1 MKPGFKSTVAAL
13 IPKETGMFRTL
24 LALFFATAGTLAM
37 AQDYPSRPISI
48 VVPVPPGGIVD
59 MAARLAGD
67 PLTQALGQSVVI
79 DNRAG
84 ASGNI
89 ASGIVAAA
97 KPDGYTLLA
106 SYSMYHV
113 GNPSM
118 FSGLRWNADSFKP
131 IGMVAVA
138 PNVVV
143 VHPSL
148 PVTSLKELV
157 DYARKNPGKLNY
169 ASQGSGSIPHVG
181 TELFKQMN
189 QVDMVHV
196 PYKGSG
202 PAIQDVLSGQVQLFI
217 TTPPSVLGHIKQG
230 RLRAIAV
237 ASDVRHPLLPDVPT
251 SVEQGMPDFKLD
263 AWVALFAPAATP
275 DAIVAKLS
283 EALVKSLDTAEVRNR
298 AAQAGVTA
306 RPMAS
311 AELGRTVAADTEYWS
326 KVIKAAN
333 IRVD

>member
-1 MKPGFKSTVAAL
+1 ML
-13 IPKETGMFRTL
+13 RTL
-24 LALFFATAGTLAM
+24 LSLALAAVSMLATA
-37 AQDYPSRPISI
+37 QDFPSRPVSI

-59 MAARLAGD
+59 MAARLASE
-67 PLTQALGQSVVI
+67 PLTHALGQPVVVE
-79 DNRAG
+79 NRAG

-89 ASGIVAAA
+89 AYGIVAGA

-118 FSGLRWNADSFKP
+118 FSGLRWNTDSFKP
-131 IGMVAVA
+131 VGMVAVA

-148 PVTSLKELV
+148 PVTNLKELV
-157 DYARKNPGKLNY
+157 DYAKKNPGKLNY

-189 QVDMVHV
+189 GVDMVHV

-202 PAIQDVLSGQVQLFI
+202 PAIQDVLSGQVQLFV
-217 TTPPSVLGHIKQG
+217 TTPPSVLGHVQQG
-230 RLRAIAV
+230 KLRAIAI
-237 ASDVRHPLLPDVPT
+237 ASDTRHPQLPDVPT

-263 AWVALFAPAATP
+263 AWVALFAPAGTP
-275 DAIVAKLS
+275 DDVVRKLS
-283 EALVKSLDTAEVRNR
+283 DALAGGLDSPEVRNR

-306 RPMAS
+306 RPMGP

-333 IRVD
+333 IRAD

>member
-1 MKPGFKSTVAAL
+1 ML
-13 IPKETGMFRTL
+13 RTL
-24 LALFFATAGTLAM
+24 CSLLLATASMFAM
-37 AQDYPSRPISI
+37 AQDFPARPISI
-48 VVPVPPGGIVD
+48 IVPVPPGGIVD

-67 PLTQALGQSVVI
+67 PLTRALGQSVVVE
-79 DNRAG
+79 NRAG

-89 ASGIVAAA
+89 AYGLVAAA

-118 FSGLRWNADSFKP
+118 FSGLRWNAESFKP
-131 IGMVAVA
+131 VGMVAVA

-157 DYARKNPGKLNY
+157 EYARKNPGKLNY

-189 QVDMVHV
+189 DVDMVHV

-217 TTPPSVLGHIKQG
+217 TTPPSVLGHIQQG
-230 RLRAIAV
+230 KLRAIAV
-237 ASDVRHPLLPDVPT
+237 ASDTRHPLLPDVPT
-251 SVEQGMPDFKLD
+251 SVEQGMYFKLD
-263 AWVALFAPAATP
+263 AWVALFAPAGTP
-275 DAIVAKLS
+275 DEIVAKLS
-283 EALVKSLDTAEVRNR
+283 DALAGSLDSPEVRSR
-298 AAQAGVTA
+298 AAQAGITA
-306 RPMAS
+306 RPMVS
-311 AELGRTVAADTEYWS
+311 AELGRTVAADTAHWS

-333 IRVD
+333 IRAD

>member
-1 MKPGFKSTVAAL
+1 ML
-13 IPKETGMFRTL
+13 RTL
-24 LALFFATAGTLAM
+24 FSIVSAVVSLAAA
-37 AQDYPSRPISI
+37 AQDFPSRPITI

-59 MAARLAGD
+59 MAARLASE
-67 PLTQALGQSVVI
+67 PLTRALGSPVVVE
-79 DNRAG
+79 NRAG

-89 ASGIVAAA
+89 AYGIVAGA

-118 FSGLRWNADSFKP
+118 FSGLRWNAESFKP
-131 IGMVAVA
+131 VGMVAVA

-148 PVTSLKELV
+148 PVTNLKELV
-157 DYARKNPGKLNY
+157 DYAKKNPGKLNY

-189 QVDMVHV
+189 GVDMVPV

-202 PAIQDVLSGQVQLFI
+202 PAIQDVLSGQVELFI
-217 TTPPSVLGHIKQG
+217 TTPPSVLGHVQQG
-230 RLRAIAV
+230 KLRAIAI
-237 ASDVRHPLLPDVPT
+237 ASAARHPQLPDVPT

-263 AWVALFAPAATP
+263 AWVALFAPAGTP
-275 DAIVAKLS
+275 DDVVAELS
-283 EALVKSLDTAEVRNR
+283 EALATSLDSPEVRSR
-298 AAQAGVTA
+298 AEQAGVAA
-306 RPMAS
+306 RPMRA

-333 IRVD
+333 IRAD

>member
-1 MKPGFKSTVAAL
+1 ML
-13 IPKETGMFRTL
+13 RTL
-24 LALFFATAGTLAM
+24 FSIVFAVVSLAAA
-37 AQDYPSRPISI
+37 AQDFPSRPITI

-59 MAARLAGD
+59 MAARLAGE
-67 PLTQALGQSVVI
+67 PLTRALGQPIVVE
-79 DNRAG
+79 NRAG

-89 ASGIVAAA
+89 AYGHVAGA

-131 IGMVAVA
+131 VGMVAVA

-148 PVTSLKELV
+148 PVNNLKELV
-157 DYARKNPGKLNY
+157 DYAKQNPGKLNY

-189 QVDMVHV
+189 GVDMVHV

-202 PAIQDVLSGQVQLFI
+202 PAIQDVLSGQVQLFV
-217 TTPPSVLGHIKQG
+217 TTPPSVLGHVQQG
-230 RLRAIAV
+230 KLRAIAI
-237 ASDVRHPLLPDVPT
+237 ASDARHPQLPDVPT

-275 DAIVAKLS
+275 DDVLAKLS
-283 EALVKSLDTAEVRNR
+283 DALASSLDTPEVRSR
-298 AAQAGVTA
+298 AAQAGITA
-306 RPMAS
+306 RPMPA

-333 IRVD
+333 IRAD

>member
-1 MKPGFKSTVAAL
+1 ML
-13 IPKETGMFRTL
+13 RTL
-24 LALFFATAGTLAM
+24 FSLLLATASMLAM
-37 AQDYPSRPISI
+37 AQDFPARPISI
-48 VVPVPPGGIVD
+48 IVPVPPGGIVD

-67 PLTQALGQSVVI
+67 PLTRALGQSVVVE
-79 DNRAG
+79 NRAG

-89 ASGIVAAA
+89 AYGLVAAA

-118 FSGLRWNADSFKP
+118 FSGLRWNAESFKP
-131 IGMVAVA
+131 VGMVAVA

-148 PVTSLKELV
+148 PVTSLTELV
-157 DYARKNPGKLNY
+157 EYARKNPGKLNY

-189 QVDMVHV
+189 DVDMVHV

-217 TTPPSVLGHIKQG
+217 TTPPSVLGHIQQG
-230 RLRAIAV
+230 KLRAIAV
-237 ASDVRHPLLPDVPT
+237 ASDTRHPLLPDVPT
-251 SVEQGMPDFKLD
+251 SVEQGMDFKLD
-263 AWVALFAPAATP
+263 AWVALFAPAGTP
-275 DAIVAKLS
+275 DEIVAKLS
-283 EALVKSLDTAEVRNR
+283 DALAGSLDSPEVRSR
-298 AAQAGVTA
+298 AAQAGITA
-306 RPMAS
+306 RPMVS
-311 AELGRTVAADTEYWS
+311 AELGRTVAADTAHWS

-333 IRVD
+333 IRAD

>member
-1 MKPGFKSTVAAL
+1 ML
-13 IPKETGMFRTL
+13 RTL
-24 LALFFATAGTLAM
+24 LSFALAAVSLLAS
-37 AQDYPSRPISI
+37 AQDFPSRPITI

-59 MAARLAGD
+59 MAARLAGE
-67 PLTQALGQSVVI
+67 PLTRALGQPVVVE
-79 DNRAG
+79 NRAG

-89 ASGIVAAA
+89 AYGHVAGA

-131 IGMVAVA
+131 VGMVAVA

-148 PVTSLKELV
+148 PVHNLKELV
-157 DYARKNPGKLNY
+157 EYAKANPGKLNY

-189 QVDMVHV
+189 GVDMVHV

-202 PAIQDVLSGQVQLFI
+202 PAIQDVLSGQVQLFV
-217 TTPPSVLGHIKQG
+217 TTPPSVLGHVQQG
-230 RLRAIAV
+230 KLRAIAI
-237 ASDVRHPLLPDVPT
+237 ASSARHAQLPDVPT

-275 DAIVAKLS
+275 DDVVAKLS
-283 EALVKSLDTAEVRNR
+283 DALAGSLDSPEVRSR

-306 RPMAS
+306 RPMPA

-326 KVIKAAN
+326 KVIKAAS
-333 IRVD
+333 IRAD

>member
-1 MKPGFKSTVAAL
+1 ML
-13 IPKETGMFRTL
+13 RTL
-24 LALFFATAGTLAM
+24 ITFFFATAGTLAM
-37 AQDYPSRPISI
+37 AQDFPSRPISI
-48 VVPVPPGGIVD
+48 IVPVPPGGIVD

-67 PLTQALGQSVVI
+67 PLTQVLGQSVVVE
-79 DNRAG
+79 NRAG

-89 ASGIVAAA
+89 AYGMVAGA

-131 IGMVAVA
+131 VGMVAVA

-189 QVDMVHV
+189 EVDMVHV

-217 TTPPSVLGHIKQG
+217 TTPPSVLGHVKQG

-251 SVEQGMPDFKLD
+251 SAEQGMPNFKLD
-263 AWVALFAPAATP
+263 AWVALFAPAGTP
-275 DAIVAKLS
+275 DAVVAKLS
-283 EALVKSLDTAEVRNR
+283 DALVKSLDTPEARNR
-298 AAQAGVTA
+298 AAQAGITA

-311 AELGRTVAADTEYWS
+311 AELGRTVAADTDYWS

-333 IRVD
+333 IRAD

>member
-1 MKPGFKSTVAAL
+1 ML
-13 IPKETGMFRTL
+13 RTL
-24 LALFFATAGTLAM
+24 FAIALAAVTLPAP
-37 AQDYPSRPISI
+37 AQDFPSRPITI

-59 MAARLAGD
+59 LAARLAGE
-67 PLTQALGQSVVI
+67 PLTRALGQPVVVE
-79 DNRAG
+79 NRAG

-89 ASGIVAAA
+89 AYGHVAGA

-131 IGMVAVA
+131 VGMVAVA

-148 PVTSLKELV
+148 PVHDLKELV
-157 DYARKNPGKLNY
+157 DYAKKNPGKLNY

-189 QVDMVHV
+189 GVDMVHV

-217 TTPPSVLGHIKQG
+217 TTPPSVLGHVQQG
-230 RLRAIAV
+230 KLRAIAI
-237 ASDVRHPLLPDVPT
+237 ASDARHPQLPDVPT

-263 AWVALFAPAATP
+263 AWVALFAPAGTP
-275 DAIVAKLS
+275 EDVLAKLS
-283 EALVKSLDTAEVRNR
+283 DALASSLDTPEVRSR
-298 AAQAGVTA
+298 AAQAGVSA
-306 RPMAS
+306 RPMPA

-333 IRVD
+333 IRAD

>member
-1 MKPGFKSTVAAL
+1 ML
-13 IPKETGMFRTL
+13 RTL
-24 LALFFATAGTLAM
+24 TSIAFAAASMLAS
-37 AQDYPSRPISI
+37 AQDFPSRPITI

-59 MAARLAGD
+59 LAARLAGE
-67 PLTQALGQSVVI
+67 PLTRALGQPVVVE
-79 DNRAG
+79 NRAG

-89 ASGIVAAA
+89 AYGHVAGA

-118 FSGLRWNADSFKP
+118 FSGLRWNAESFKP
-131 IGMVAVA
+131 VGMVAVA

-148 PVTSLKELV
+148 PVNNLKELV
-157 DYARKNPGKLNY
+157 DYAKKNPGKLNY

-189 QVDMVHV
+189 DVDMVHV

-202 PAIQDVLSGQVQLFI
+202 PAIQDVLSGQVQLFV
-217 TTPPSVLGHIKQG
+217 TTPPSVLGHVQQG
-230 RLRAIAV
+230 KLRAIAI
-237 ASDVRHPLLPDVPT
+237 ASDARHPQLPDVPT

-263 AWVALFAPAATP
+263 AWVALFAPAGTP
-275 DAIVAKLS
+275 DDVVAKLS
-283 EALVKSLDTAEVRNR
+283 DSLARSLDTPEVRGR
-298 AAQAGVTA
+298 AAQAGVSA
-306 RPMAS
+306 RPMPA
-311 AELGRTVAADTEYWS
+311 AELGRTVAADTAYWS

-333 IRVD
+333 IRAD

>member
-1 MKPGFKSTVAAL
+1 MLSTPCSL
-13 IPKETGMFRTL
+13 L
-24 LALFFATAGTLAM
+24 LATASMLAM
-37 AQDYPSRPISI
+37 APDVPARPISI
-48 VVPVPPGGIVD
+48 IVPVPPGGIVD

-67 PLTQALGQSVVI
+67 PLTRALGQSVVVE
-79 DNRAG
+79 NRAG

-89 ASGIVAAA
+89 AYGLVAAA

-118 FSGLRWNADSFKP
+118 FSGLRWNAESFKP
-131 IGMVAVA
+131 VGMVAVA

-157 DYARKNPGKLNY
+157 EYARKNPGKLNY

-189 QVDMVHV
+189 DVDMVHV

-217 TTPPSVLGHIKQG
+217 TTPPSVLGHIQQG
-230 RLRAIAV
+230 KLRAIAV
-237 ASDVRHPLLPDVPT
+237 ASDTRHPLLPDVPT
-251 SVEQGMPDFKLD
+251 SVEQGMDFKLD
-263 AWVALFAPAATP
+263 AWVALFAPAGTP
-275 DAIVAKLS
+275 DEIVAKLS
-283 EALVKSLDTAEVRNR
+283 DALAGSLDSPEVRSR
-298 AAQAGVTA
+298 AAQAGSTA
-306 RPMAS
+306 RPMVS
-311 AELGRTVAADTEYWS
+311 AELGRTVAADTAHWS

-333 IRVD
+333 IRAD

>member
-1 MKPGFKSTVAAL
+1 ML
-13 IPKETGMFRTL
+13 RTL
-24 LALFFATAGTLAM
+24 FSLLLATASMLAM
-37 AQDYPSRPISI
+37 AQDFPARPISI
-48 VVPVPPGGIVD
+48 IVPVPPGGIVD

-67 PLTQALGQSVVI
+67 PLTRALGQSVVVE
-79 DNRAG
+79 NRAG

-89 ASGIVAAA
+89 AYGLVAAA

-118 FSGLRWNADSFKP
+118 FSGLRWNAESFKP
-131 IGMVAVA
+131 VGMVAVA

-148 PVTSLKELV
+148 PVTNLKELV
-157 DYARKNPGKLNY
+157 EYARKNPGKLNY

-189 QVDMVHV
+189 DVDMVHV

-217 TTPPSVLGHIKQG
+217 TTPPSVLGHIQQG
-230 RLRAIAV
+230 KLRAIAV
-237 ASDVRHPLLPDVPT
+237 ASDTRHPLLPDVPT
-251 SVEQGMPDFKLD
+251 SVEQGMDFKLD
-263 AWVALFAPAATP
+263 AWVALFAPAGTP
-275 DAIVAKLS
+275 DEIVAKLS
-283 EALVKSLDTAEVRNR
+283 DALAGSLDSPEVRSR
-298 AAQAGVTA
+298 AAQAGITA
-306 RPMAS
+306 RPMVS
-311 AELGRTVAADTEYWS
+311 AELGRTVAADTAHWS

-333 IRVD
+333 IRAD

>member
-1 MKPGFKSTVAAL
+1 ML
-13 IPKETGMFRTL
+13 RTL
-24 LALFFATAGTLAM
+24 FSIVFAVVSLAAA
-37 AQDYPSRPISI
+37 AQDFPSRPITI

-59 MAARLAGD
+59 MAARLAGE
-67 PLTQALGQSVVI
+67 PLTRALGQPIVVE
-79 DNRAG
+79 NRAG

-89 ASGIVAAA
+89 AYGHVAGA

-131 IGMVAVA
+131 VGMVAVA

-148 PVTSLKELV
+148 PVNNLKELV
-157 DYARKNPGKLNY
+157 DYAKQNPRKLNY

-189 QVDMVHV
+189 GVDMVHV

-202 PAIQDVLSGQVQLFI
+202 PAIQDVLSGQVQLFV
-217 TTPPSVLGHIKQG
+217 TTPPSVLGHVQQG
-230 RLRAIAV
+230 KLRAIAI
-237 ASDVRHPLLPDVPT
+237 ASDARHPQLPDVPT

-275 DAIVAKLS
+275 DDVLAKLS
-283 EALVKSLDTAEVRNR
+283 DALASSLDTPEVRSR
-298 AAQAGVTA
+298 AAQAGITA
-306 RPMAS
+306 RPMPA

-333 IRVD
+333 IRAD

>member
-1 MKPGFKSTVAAL
+1 ML
-13 IPKETGMFRTL
+13 RTL
-24 LALFFATAGTLAM
+24 CSLLLATASMLAM
-37 AQDYPSRPISI
+37 AQDFPARPISI
-48 VVPVPPGGIVD
+48 IVPVPPGGIVD

-67 PLTQALGQSVVI
+67 PLTRALGQSVVVE
-79 DNRAG
+79 NRAG

-89 ASGIVAAA
+89 AYGLVAAA

-118 FSGLRWNADSFKP
+118 FSGLRWNAESFKP
-131 IGMVAVA
+131 VGMVAVA

-157 DYARKNPGKLNY
+157 EYARKNPGKLNY

-189 QVDMVHV
+189 DVDMVHV

-202 PAIQDVLSGQVQLFI
+202 PAIQDVLSGQLQLFI
-217 TTPPSVLGHIKQG
+217 TTPPSVLGHIQQG
-230 RLRAIAV
+230 KLRAIAV
-237 ASDVRHPLLPDVPT
+237 ASDTRHPLLPDVPT
-251 SVEQGMPDFKLD
+251 SVEQGMDFKLD
-263 AWVALFAPAATP
+263 AWVALFAPAGTP
-275 DAIVAKLS
+275 DEIVAKLS
-283 EALVKSLDTAEVRNR
+283 DALAGSLDSPEVRSR
-298 AAQAGVTA
+298 AAQAGITA
-306 RPMAS
+306 RPMVS
-311 AELGRTVAADTEYWS
+311 AELGRTVAADTAHWS

-333 IRVD
+333 IRAD

>member
-1 MKPGFKSTVAAL
+1 ML
-13 IPKETGMFRTL
+13 RTL
-24 LALFFATAGTLAM
+24 CSLLLATASMLAM
-37 AQDYPSRPISI
+37 AQDFPARPISI
-48 VVPVPPGGIVD
+48 IVPVPPGGIVD

-67 PLTQALGQSVVI
+67 PLTRALGQSVVVE
-79 DNRAG
+79 NRAG

-89 ASGIVAAA
+89 AYGLVAAA

-118 FSGLRWNADSFKP
+118 FSGLRWNAESFKP
-131 IGMVAVA
+131 VGMVAVA

-157 DYARKNPGKLNY
+157 EYARKNPGKLNY

-189 QVDMVHV
+189 DVDMVHA

-217 TTPPSVLGHIKQG
+217 TTPPSVLGHIQQG
-230 RLRAIAV
+230 KLRAIAV
-237 ASDVRHPLLPDVPT
+237 ASDTRHPLLPDVPT
-251 SVEQGMPDFKLD
+251 SVEQGMDFKLD
-263 AWVALFAPAATP
+263 AWVALFAPAGTP
-275 DAIVAKLS
+275 DEIVAKLS
-283 EALVKSLDTAEVRNR
+283 DALAGSLDSPEVRSR
-298 AAQAGVTA
+298 AAQAGITA
-306 RPMAS
+306 RPMVS
-311 AELGRTVAADTEYWS
+311 AELGRTVAADTAHWS

-333 IRVD
+333 IRAD

>member
-1 MKPGFKSTVAAL
+1 ML
-13 IPKETGMFRTL
+13 RTL
-24 LALFFATAGTLAM
+24 FSIALAAVTLPAP
-37 AQDYPSRPISI
+37 AQDFPSRPITI

-59 MAARLAGD
+59 MAARLAGE
-67 PLTQALGQSVVI
+67 PLTRALGQPVVVE
-79 DNRAG
+79 NRAG

-89 ASGIVAAA
+89 AYGHVAGA

-131 IGMVAVA
+131 VGMVAVA

-148 PVTSLKELV
+148 PVNNLKELV
-157 DYARKNPGKLNY
+157 DYAKKNPGKLNY

-189 QVDMVHV
+189 GVDMVHV

-202 PAIQDVLSGQVQLFI
+202 PAIQDVLSGQVQLFV
-217 TTPPSVLGHIKQG
+217 TTPPSVLGHVQQG
-230 RLRAIAV
+230 KLRAIAI
-237 ASDVRHPLLPDVPT
+237 ASDARHPQLPDVPT

-275 DAIVAKLS
+275 DEVVARLS
-283 EALVKSLDTAEVRNR
+283 DALASSLDTPEVRSR
-298 AAQAGVTA
+298 AAQAGVSA
-306 RPMAS
+306 RPMPA

-333 IRVD
+333 IRAD

>member
-1 MKPGFKSTVAAL
+1 MLRIL
-13 IPKETGMFRTL
+13 IL
-24 LALFFATAGTLAM
+24 LGLSCASLLAM
-37 AQDYPSRPISI
+37 AQGFPSRPITI
-48 VVPVPPGGIVD
+48 IVPVPPGGIVD

-67 PLTQALGQSVVI
+67 PLTKALGESVIVE
-79 DNRAG
+79 NRAG

-89 ASGIVAAA
+89 AYGIVAGA

-118 FSGLRWNADSFKP
+118 FSGLRWNAESFKP
-131 IGMVAVA
+131 VGMVAVA

-148 PVTSLKELV
+148 PVNSLKELV
-157 DYARKNPGKLNY
+157 DYAKKNPGKLNY

-189 QVDMVHV
+189 DVDMVHV

-202 PAIQDVLSGQVQLFI
+202 PAIQDVLSGQVELFI
-217 TTPPSVLGHIKQG
+217 TTPPSVIGHIQQG
-230 RLRAIAV
+230 KLRAIAV
-237 ASDVRHPLLPDVPT
+237 ASDARHPLLPDVPT
-251 SVEQGMPDFKLD
+251 SVEQGMDFKLD
-263 AWVALFAPAATP
+263 AWVALFAPAGTP
-275 DAIVAKLS
+275 DHVVAKLS
-283 EALVKSLDTAEVRNR
+283 DALASSLDAPEVHAR
-298 AAQAGVTA
+298 AAQAGITA
-306 RPMAS
+306 RPMPA
-311 AELGRTVAADTEYWS
+311 ADLGRTVAADTEYWS

-333 IRVD
+333 IRAD